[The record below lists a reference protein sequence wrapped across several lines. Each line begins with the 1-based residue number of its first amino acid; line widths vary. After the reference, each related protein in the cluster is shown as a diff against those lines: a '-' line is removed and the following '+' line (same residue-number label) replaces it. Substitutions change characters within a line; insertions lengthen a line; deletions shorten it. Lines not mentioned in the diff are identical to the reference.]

1 MTERQEIHSILL
13 HMDRTIDWYRK
24 SNDIVEKECGYR
36 DGKLIDARRYAEYE
50 GRRRDV
56 REKYKAETKSLYR
69 ELKEACALFQR
80 QNADVET
87 YLQKPPLYVRR
98 FLTLGHMRV
107 SYKELDQILP
117 LALRMPLSHAFC
129 MPTEQQDMLR
139 RIMFLLLFSLP
150 PGLCRFH
157 IYDPNHFGDSIGR
170 FDCLRDVE
178 EVFPDGKIFC
188 NAKELQGFLEQ
199 MAKEFAE
206 MRQNRFPIQNCR
218 SWAEY
223 NRTMYARKLPRKQ
236 LPYHVLICFE
246 LPESCGRDVLEAMRR
261 LTREGGKFGFL
272 LIFSYQ
278 AEALIKHER
287 RPDGTIEQYQDE
299 HARAALCSLVEEAEP
314 LDGGLTDW
322 MGLSDLHWIHV
333 EEHLADPMEEH
344 RMEQYLREYRSLLEQ
359 KRGQIISF
367 VELIR
372 PEAQF
377 TKNAVHGLEI
387 SLGQRADNGEILC
400 LPVGD
405 QVPHT
410 LIAGST
416 GSGKSNL
423 LHILILSACWHYSP
437 DELNVYLLD
446 FKDGVEF
453 AAYTRPV
460 LPHARLVAT
469 QADPEYGLTVL
480 AHLVD
485 EIKRRNELFKARGG
499 TRIIRDYAAYRSGFP
514 QERLP
519 RLLLIVDEFQ
529 RIFDSD
535 PICAVKYL
543 EILTKQGRSAGIH
556 LIFATQTLRKI
567 GGNHGA
573 DFPKDQFVGRIALK
587 SSPADAKEIF
597 FGQNNEAAVELTIPY
612 AILNTSNGVVS
623 ENQQFAVPEAKA
635 EYITQTLQELVRGK
649 SVADTRIFQGQELS
663 EFPAK
668 EAFSCNHLR
677 FLLGQHLDY
686 AAEHFILPLADEPEQ
701 NLLICGS
708 PAKSL
713 LQAVRLSAESSCAV
727 DELVY
732 IGVQPPKGWQHSADP
747 QEFFAAVKEIQF
759 SKRRLIFLDGC
770 NFPNITSYSAKQEDK
785 DFLAFW
791 KELSE
796 HGSHIVGY
804 YKTFQALKDS
814 QLSYKQLFAHR
825 ISYRL
830 SPSQMQ
836 EFGAGMLRSG
846 ANLTDEYKAVYFYQ
860 EQPMF
865 FRPFREREAGT
876 DV

>member
-1 MTERQEIHSILL
+1 MTERQTIHSILL
-13 HMDRTIDWYRK
+13 HMDRTIDWYQKR
-24 SNDIVEKECGYR
+24 NDIVEKECGYR
-36 DGKLIDARRYAEYE
+36 DGKLMDVRRYAEYE

-56 REKYKAETKSLYR
+56 RENYKAETKRLYR
-69 ELKEACALFQR
+69 ELKEECARFQR
-80 QNADVET
+80 QNAGVET

-98 FLTLGHMRV
+98 FLTLGRMRV
-107 SYKELDQILP
+107 SYKELDQLLP
-117 LALRMPLSHAFC
+117 LALRMPLSRTLC
-129 MPTEQQDMLR
+129 IPTEQQDMLR
-139 RIMFLLLFSLP
+139 QIVFRLLFSLP

-157 IYDPNHFGDSIGR
+157 VYDPNHFGDSIGR
-170 FDCLRDVE
+170 FDCLRDVK

-188 NAKELQGFLEQ
+188 NAKELQEFLEQ

-223 NRTMYARKLPRKQ
+223 NRTMYAKKLSRKQ

-261 LTREGGKFGFL
+261 LAREGGKFGFL

-287 RPDGTIEQYQDE
+287 QPDGTIEQYQNE
-299 HARAALCSLVEEAEP
+299 HTRAALRSLVEEAAP
-314 LDGGLTDW
+314 LDGGLIDQL
-322 MGLSDLHWIHV
+322 GLSELHWIHV
-333 EEHLADPMEEH
+333 EEHLENPMEAH
-344 RMEQYLREYRSLLEQ
+344 RMEQYLREYRSILEQ

-367 VELIR
+367 AELIR
-372 PEAQF
+372 PDAQF
-377 TKNAVHGLEI
+377 SKNAVHGLEI
-387 SLGQRADNGEILC
+387 PLGQRADNGEILC

-405 QVPHT
+405 QPPHT

-469 QADPEYGLTVL
+469 QADPDYGLTVL

-485 EIKRRNELFKARGG
+485 EIKRRNELFKARSVNG
-499 TRIIRDYAAYRSGFP
+499 YAACRSGFP

-556 LIFATQTLRKI
+556 LVFATQTLKGI
-567 GGNHGA
+567 GGNSA
-573 DFPKDQFVGRIALK
+573 LSFPKDQFMGRIALK

-597 FGQNNEAAVELTIPY
+597 FGQNNEDATELTIPY
-612 AILNTSNGVVS
+612 AILNTSNGMVS
-623 ENQQFAVPEAKA
+623 GNQKFAVPEAKA
-635 EYITQTLQELVRGK
+635 EYITQTLQELVRVSGK
-649 SVADTRIFQGQELS
+649 SVADTRIFQGQELP

-668 EAFSCNHLR
+668 EDFFCNYLR

-686 AAEHFILPLADEPEQ
+686 AAENFILPLADEPEQ

-713 LQAVRLSAESSCAV
+713 LQSVCLSAESSRAV

-732 IGVQPPKGWQHSADP
+732 LGAQPPKGWQHYADP
-747 QEFFAAVKEIQF
+747 QEFFGSVKEIQF
-759 SKRRLIFLDGC
+759 SKKRLIFLDGC
-770 NFPNITSYSAKQEDK
+770 NFPNITSYSTKQEDK

-791 KELSE
+791 KALSE

-814 QLSYKQLFAHR
+814 QLPYKQLFTHR

-836 EFGAGMLRSG
+836 EFAAGMLRSG

-865 FRPFREREAGT
+865 FRPFRESEECT

>member
-1 MTERQEIHSILL
+1 MTERQTIHSILL
-13 HMDRTIDWYRK
+13 HMDRTIDWYQKR
-24 SNDIVEKECGYR
+24 NDIVEKECGYR
-36 DGKLIDARRYAEYE
+36 DGKLMDARRYAEYE

-56 REKYKAETKSLYR
+56 RENYKAETKRLYR
-69 ELKEACALFQR
+69 ELKEECARFQR

-98 FLTLGHMRV
+98 FLTLGRMRV
-107 SYKELDQILP
+107 SYKELDQMLP
-117 LALRMPLSHAFC
+117 LALRMPLSRALC
-129 MPTEQQDMLR
+129 MPTEQQNMLR
-139 RIMFLLLFSLP
+139 QIMFRLLFSLP

-157 IYDPNHFGDSIGR
+157 VYDPNHFGDSIGR

-188 NAKELQGFLEQ
+188 NAKELQEFLEQ

-223 NRTMYARKLPRKQ
+223 NRTMYAKKLPRKQ

-261 LTREGGKFGFL
+261 LAREGGKFGFL

-287 RPDGTIEQYQDE
+287 QPDGTIEQYQNE
-299 HARAALCSLVEEAEP
+299 HTRAALCSLVEETAS
-314 LDGGLTDW
+314 LDGGLTDQL
-322 MGLSDLHWIHV
+322 GLSELHWIHV

-344 RMEQYLREYRSLLEQ
+344 RMERYLREYRSLLEQ

-367 VELIR
+367 AELIR
-372 PEAQF
+372 SDAQF
-377 TKNAVHGLEI
+377 SKNAVHGLEI
-387 SLGQRADNGEILC
+387 PLGQRADNGEILC

-405 QVPHT
+405 QPPHT
-410 LIAGST
+410 LIAGNP

-469 QADPEYGLTVL
+469 QADPDYGLTVL

-485 EIKRRNELFKARGG
+485 EIKRRNELFKARSVK
-499 TRIIRDYAAYRSGFP
+499 DYAACRGGSP

-535 PICAVKYL
+535 PNCAVKYL

-556 LIFATQTLRKI
+556 LIFATQTLKGI
-567 GGNHGA
+567 CGNSTLS
-573 DFPKDQFVGRIALK
+573 FPKNQFEGRIALK

-597 FGQNNEAAVELTIPY
+597 FGQNNEDAMELTIPY
-612 AILNTSNGVVS
+612 AILNTSNGMVS
-623 ENQQFAVPEAKA
+623 GNQKFAVPEAKA
-635 EYITQTLQELVRGK
+635 EYITQTLQELVRISGK
-649 SVADTRIFQGQELS
+649 SVADTRIFQGQELP

-668 EAFSCNHLR
+668 EDFFCDHLR

-686 AAEHFILPLADEPEQ
+686 AAEHFILPLADELEQ

-708 PAKSL
+708 PAYSM
-713 LQAVRLSAESSCAV
+713 LQSVCLSAESSRAV

-732 IGVQPPKGWQHSADP
+732 IGAQPPKGWQHYADP
-747 QEFFAAVKEIQF
+747 QEFFGSVKEIQF
-759 SKRRLIFLDGC
+759 SKKRLILLDGC
-770 NFPNITSYSAKQEDK
+770 VFPKMPFTPKPEDQE
-785 DFLAFW
+785 FFTFW
-791 KELSE
+791 KALSE

-814 QLSYKQLFAHR
+814 QLPYKQLFTHR

-836 EFGAGMLRSG
+836 EFGAGTLRSG
-846 ANLTDEYKAVYFYQ
+846 TNLTDEYKAVYFYQ

-865 FRPFREREAGT
+865 FRPFREREEGT

>member
-1 MTERQEIHSILL
+1 MTERQTIHSILL
-13 HMDRTIDWYRK
+13 HMDRTIGWYQKR
-24 SNDIVEKECGYR
+24 NDIVEKECGYR
-36 DGKLIDARRYAEYE
+36 DGKLMDVRRYAEYE

-56 REKYKAETKSLYR
+56 RENYKAETKRLYR
-69 ELKEACALFQR
+69 ELKEECARFQR
-80 QNADVET
+80 QNAGVET

-98 FLTLGHMRV
+98 FLTLGRMRV
-107 SYKELDQILP
+107 SYKELDQLLP
-117 LALRMPLSHAFC
+117 LALRMPLSRTLC
-129 MPTEQQDMLR
+129 IPTEQQDMLR
-139 RIMFLLLFSLP
+139 QIVFRLLFSLP

-157 IYDPNHFGDSIGR
+157 VYDPNHFGDSIGR
-170 FDCLRDVE
+170 FDCLRDVK

-188 NAKELQGFLEQ
+188 NAKELQEFLEQ

-223 NRTMYARKLPRKQ
+223 NRTMYAKKLSRKQ

-261 LTREGGKFGFL
+261 LAREGGKFGFL

-287 RPDGTIEQYQDE
+287 QPDGTIEQYQNE
-299 HARAALCSLVEEAEP
+299 HTRAALRSLVEEAAP
-314 LDGGLTDW
+314 LDGGLIDQL
-322 MGLSDLHWIHV
+322 GLSELHWIHV
-333 EEHLADPMEEH
+333 EEHLENPMEAH
-344 RMEQYLREYRSLLEQ
+344 RMEQYLREYRSILEQ

-367 VELIR
+367 AELIR
-372 PEAQF
+372 PDAQF
-377 TKNAVHGLEI
+377 SKNAVHGLEI
-387 SLGQRADNGEILC
+387 PLGQRADNGEILC

-405 QVPHT
+405 QPPHT

-469 QADPEYGLTVL
+469 QADPDYGLTVL

-485 EIKRRNELFKARGG
+485 EIKRRNELFKARSVNG
-499 TRIIRDYAAYRSGFP
+499 YAACRSGFP

-556 LIFATQTLRKI
+556 LVFATQTLKGI
-567 GGNHGA
+567 GGNSA
-573 DFPKDQFVGRIALK
+573 LSFPKDQFMGRIALK

-597 FGQNNEAAVELTIPY
+597 FGQNNEDATELTIPY
-612 AILNTSNGVVS
+612 AILNTSNGMVS
-623 ENQQFAVPEAKA
+623 GNQKFAVPEAKA
-635 EYITQTLQELVRGK
+635 EYITQTLQELVRVSGK
-649 SVADTRIFQGQELS
+649 SVADTRIFQGQELP

-668 EAFSCNHLR
+668 EDFFCNYLR

-686 AAEHFILPLADEPEQ
+686 AAENFILPLADEPEQ

-713 LQAVRLSAESSCAV
+713 LQSVCLSAESSRAV

-732 IGVQPPKGWQHSADP
+732 LGAQPPKGWQHYADP
-747 QEFFAAVKEIQF
+747 QEFFDSVKEIQF
-759 SKRRLIFLDGC
+759 SKKRLIFLDGC
-770 NFPNITSYSAKQEDK
+770 NFPNITSYSTKQEDK

-791 KELSE
+791 KALSE

-814 QLSYKQLFAHR
+814 QLPYKQLFTHR

-865 FRPFREREAGT
+865 FRPFREREECT

>member
-1 MTERQEIHSILL
+1 
-13 HMDRTIDWYRK
+13 
-24 SNDIVEKECGYR
+24 
-36 DGKLIDARRYAEYE
+36 
-50 GRRRDV
+50 
-56 REKYKAETKSLYR
+56 
-69 ELKEACALFQR
+69 
-80 QNADVET
+80 
-87 YLQKPPLYVRR
+87 
-98 FLTLGHMRV
+98 
-107 SYKELDQILP
+107 
-117 LALRMPLSHAFC
+117 
-129 MPTEQQDMLR
+129 
-139 RIMFLLLFSLP
+139 
-150 PGLCRFH
+150 
-157 IYDPNHFGDSIGR
+157 
-170 FDCLRDVE
+170 
-178 EVFPDGKIFC
+178 
-188 NAKELQGFLEQ
+188 

-206 MRQNRFPIQNCR
+206 MRQNRFLIQNCR

-223 NRTMYARKLPRKQ
+223 NRTMYAKKLPRKQ

-261 LTREGGKFGFL
+261 LAREGRKFGFL

-287 RPDGTIEQYQDE
+287 QPDGTIEQYQNE
-299 HARAALCSLVEEAEP
+299 HTRAALRSLVEEAAP
-314 LDGGLTDW
+314 LDGGLIDQL
-322 MGLSDLHWIHV
+322 GLSELGWIHV

-344 RMEQYLREYRSLLEQ
+344 RMEQYLREYRLLLEQ

-367 VELIR
+367 AELIR
-372 PEAQF
+372 PDVQF
-377 TKNAVHGLEI
+377 SKNAVHGLEI
-387 SLGQRADNGEILC
+387 PLGQRADNGEMLC

-405 QVPHT
+405 QPPHT

-423 LHILILSACWHYSP
+423 LHILISSACWHYSP

-469 QADPEYGLTVL
+469 QADPDYGLTVL

-485 EIKRRNELFKARGG
+485 EIKRRNELFKARSVK
-499 TRIIRDYAAYRSGFP
+499 DYAACRGGSP

-535 PICAVKYL
+535 LNCAMKYL

-556 LIFATQTLRKI
+556 LIFATQTLKEI
-567 GGNHGA
+567 GGNSA
-573 DFPKDQFVGRIALK
+573 LSFPKDQFVGRIALK
-587 SSPADAKEIF
+587 SSPADANAIF
-597 FGQNNEAAVELTIPY
+597 FGQNNDAAVELMIPY
-612 AILNTSNGVVS
+612 AILNTSNGMVS
-623 ENQQFAVPEAKA
+623 GNQKFAVPEAKA
-635 EYITQTLQELVRGK
+635 EYIAQTLQELVRVSGK
-649 SVADTRIFQGQELS
+649 SVVDTRIFQGQELP
-663 EFPAK
+663 EFPSK
-668 EAFSCNHLR
+668 EDFSCTHLR

-713 LQAVRLSAESSCAV
+713 LQSACLSAESSRAV

-732 IGVQPPKGWQHSADP
+732 IGAQPPKGWQHYADL
-747 QEFFAAVKEIQF
+747 QEFFGSVKEIQF
-759 SKRRLIFLDGC
+759 SKKRLILLDGC
-770 NFPNITSYSAKQEDK
+770 VFPKVPFTPKPEEQEFFD
-785 DFLAFW
+785 FW
-791 KELSE
+791 KALSE
-796 HGSHIVGY
+796 HGSHVVGY

-814 QLSYKQLFAHR
+814 QLPYKQLFTHR

-836 EFGAGMLRSG
+836 EFGGGLLRSG
-846 ANLTDEYKAVYFYQ
+846 TNLTDEYKAVYFYQ

-865 FRPFREREAGT
+865 FRPFREREEGT

>member
-1 MTERQEIHSILL
+1 MTERQTIHSILL
-13 HMDRTIDWYRK
+13 HMDRTIDWYQKR
-24 SNDIVEKECGYR
+24 NDIVEKECGYR
-36 DGKLIDARRYAEYE
+36 DGKLMDVRRYAEYE

-56 REKYKAETKSLYR
+56 RENYKAETKRLYR
-69 ELKEACALFQR
+69 ELKEECARFQR
-80 QNADVET
+80 QNAGVET

-98 FLTLGHMRV
+98 FLTLGRMRV
-107 SYKELDQILP
+107 SYKELDQLLP
-117 LALRMPLSHAFC
+117 LALRMPLSRTLC
-129 MPTEQQDMLR
+129 IPTEQQDMLR
-139 RIMFLLLFSLP
+139 QIVFRLLFSLP

-157 IYDPNHFGDSIGR
+157 VYDPNHFGDSIGR
-170 FDCLRDVE
+170 FDCLRDVK

-188 NAKELQGFLEQ
+188 NAKELQEFLEQ

-223 NRTMYARKLPRKQ
+223 NRTMYAKKLSRKQ

-261 LTREGGKFGFL
+261 LAREGGKFGFL

-287 RPDGTIEQYQDE
+287 QPDGTIEQYQNE
-299 HARAALCSLVEEAEP
+299 HTRAALRSLVEEAAP
-314 LDGGLTDW
+314 LDGGLIDQL
-322 MGLSDLHWIHV
+322 GLSELHWIHV
-333 EEHLADPMEEH
+333 EEHLENPMEAH
-344 RMEQYLREYRSLLEQ
+344 RMEQYLREYRSILEQ

-367 VELIR
+367 AELIR
-372 PEAQF
+372 PDAQF
-377 TKNAVHGLEI
+377 SKNAVHGLEI
-387 SLGQRADNGEILC
+387 PLGQRADNGEILC

-405 QVPHT
+405 QPPHT

-469 QADPEYGLTVL
+469 QADPDYGLTVL

-485 EIKRRNELFKARGG
+485 EIKRRNELFKARSVNG
-499 TRIIRDYAAYRSGFP
+499 YAACRSGFP

-556 LIFATQTLRKI
+556 LVFATQTLKGI
-567 GGNHGA
+567 GGNSA
-573 DFPKDQFVGRIALK
+573 LSFPKDQFMGRIALK

-597 FGQNNEAAVELTIPY
+597 FGQNNEDATELTIPY
-612 AILNTSNGVVS
+612 AILNTSNGMVS
-623 ENQQFAVPEAKA
+623 GNQKFAVPEAKA
-635 EYITQTLQELVRGK
+635 EYITQTLQELVRVSGK
-649 SVADTRIFQGQELS
+649 SVADTRIFQGQELP

-668 EAFSCNHLR
+668 EDFFCNYLR

-686 AAEHFILPLADEPEQ
+686 AAENFILPLADEPEQ

-713 LQAVRLSAESSCAV
+713 LQSVCLSAESSRAV

-732 IGVQPPKGWQHSADP
+732 LGAQPPKGWQHYADP
-747 QEFFAAVKEIQF
+747 QEFFGSVKEIQF
-759 SKRRLIFLDGC
+759 SKKRLIFLDGC
-770 NFPNITSYSAKQEDK
+770 NFPNITSYSTKQEDK

-791 KELSE
+791 KALSE

-804 YKTFQALKDS
+804 YKTFQALKDN
-814 QLSYKQLFAHR
+814 QLPYKQLFTHR

-865 FRPFREREAGT
+865 FRPFREREECT